1 MQPKTQ
7 MKGKIMQWQNLR
19 QRVYSSC
26 LVACFI
32 ALPACANPEKPVPK
46 KEQKDET
53 PKKEKKVPMPAL
65 QFKMDDIEGKEQDLR
80 QYHGNVIL
88 MVNVASKCGLTPQ
101 YDELQKLYDKYHD
114 QGFEILGF
122 PANNFLGQEPGSD
135 EEIKQFCRKNYGVT
149 FPMFSKI
156 SVKGKDKCDL
166 YKYLTDKKADHE
178 HGGGIKWNFGK
189 FLIDRDGKVID
200 RFGPRTKPLDE
211 KLVASLQKQL
221 AKDIPADSP
230 LAKKRKEEKEKDKDG
245 DKDQPEKKD
254 S

>member
-1 MQPKTQ
+1 
-7 MKGKIMQWQNLR
+7 
-19 QRVYSSC
+19 
-26 LVACFI
+26 
-32 ALPACANPEKPVPK
+32 
-46 KEQKDET
+46 
-53 PKKEKKVPMPAL
+53 MPAL

-178 HGGGIKWNFGK
+178 HGGGFIGQPT
-189 FLIDRDGKVID
+189 G
-200 RFGPRTKPLDE
+200 GPRANGLYLRVVPRID
-211 KLVASLQKQL
+211 
-221 AKDIPADSP
+221 ADQSRIHERRIGP
-230 LAKKRKEEKEKDKDG
+230 
-245 DKDQPEKKD
+245 
-254 S
+254 